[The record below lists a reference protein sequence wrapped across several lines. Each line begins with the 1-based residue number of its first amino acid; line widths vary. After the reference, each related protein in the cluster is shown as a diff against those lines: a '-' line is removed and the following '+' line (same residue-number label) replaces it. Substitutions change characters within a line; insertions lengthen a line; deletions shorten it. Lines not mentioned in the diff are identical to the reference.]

1 MEHTQ
6 NKLIAKAILNE
17 TTIKVVYSEELIF
30 RTLKRGN
37 FNLTN
42 MEIVF
47 SVVNRTLTKK
57 VIMQTEN

>member
-6 NKLIAKAILNE
+6 NKLVAKAILNE
-17 TTIKVVYSEELIF
+17 TTIKVVYNEELIF